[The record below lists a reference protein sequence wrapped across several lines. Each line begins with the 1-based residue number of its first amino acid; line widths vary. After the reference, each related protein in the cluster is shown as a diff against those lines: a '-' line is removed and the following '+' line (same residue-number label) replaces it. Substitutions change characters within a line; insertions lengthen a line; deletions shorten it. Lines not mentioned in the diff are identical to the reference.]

1 MEVMSM
7 PVTTPEWLAKHGGE
21 VRPAAEGTG
30 CMIYFD
36 GQPQYFVLLRPTGGK
51 FGCEVTQ
58 TVNGKRLES
67 GATYAAAA
75 DALKGGLEDLRKALG
90 W

>member
-1 MEVMSM
+1 MSFSA
-7 PVTTPEWLAKHGGE
+7 PEWLVKHGGE
-21 VRPAAEGTG
+21 IQTAAQGAG

-36 GQPQYFVLLRPTGGK
+36 GQPQYFVLLRPAAGK

-67 GATYAAAA
+67 GATYATA
-75 DALKGGLEDLRKALG
+75 DEAVHGGLEDLRKALG